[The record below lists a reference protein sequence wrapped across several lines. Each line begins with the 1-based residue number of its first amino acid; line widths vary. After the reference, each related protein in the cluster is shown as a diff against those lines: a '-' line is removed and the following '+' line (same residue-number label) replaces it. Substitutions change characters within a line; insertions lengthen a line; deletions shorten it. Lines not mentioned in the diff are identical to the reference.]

1 MTLPESSSRKNTS
14 SLANKASSSYAGI
27 KSSTTLLHF
36 LSLISIEEIF
46 YHKRIIRI
54 SFVTYFLS
62 LSIEEQIVEGAVLT
76 ALLQIF

>member
-1 MTLPESSSRKNTS
+1 MTLPESSSKKNTS

-46 YHKRIIRI
+46 
-54 SFVTYFLS
+54 
-62 LSIEEQIVEGAVLT
+62 
-76 ALLQIF
+76 